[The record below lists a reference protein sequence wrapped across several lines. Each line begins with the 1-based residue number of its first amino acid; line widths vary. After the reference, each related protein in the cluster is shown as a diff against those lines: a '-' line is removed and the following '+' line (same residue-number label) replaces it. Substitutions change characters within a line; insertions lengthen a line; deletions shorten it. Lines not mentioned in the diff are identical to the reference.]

1 MRAALA
7 SLFRSTETRRPG
19 LSTTTAQAEAIYLPS
34 AEPGLGTRGVLIGK
48 ELYSG
53 QGVVYD
59 PFEMYGD
66 ALPGPNALILGD
78 VGNGKSA
85 LTKTYLLRQIRFGR
99 QVAVLDSKNQRG
111 EGEYAKL
118 ARALGATPI
127 RLVPGADSH
136 SDRGRV
142 RLNPLD
148 PAIAPDRQLSLL
160 RTIAQVALDRRLE
173 PREGDALM
181 RAHARVVDAA
191 SATREQP
198 TLPEVVAA
206 LLSPTDADA
215 LATATTVERLLE
227 DGRDVAIELNRL
239 CEGDLRGMFDGPTTA
254 GIDLD
259 APLTVFDLSALDADG
274 EALPI
279 LMACIGVWLQF
290 VWVRPDGRKRIFVVE
305 EGWHV
310 IGNLYTAR
318 LFRRLWKLARGLGLQ
333 NIAVVHHLSD
343 LTAGGG
349 AAADAVNALLEEAQ
363 TRIVYRQSTKETRS
377 VARDL
382 GLSESAVRQ
391 VPDLPRGCALWVVG
405 TQVRLV
411 QHVMTD
417 YERELVLTDDAMQD
431 DLVVPDFDRPVGCAG

>member
-1 MRAALA
+1 MRL
-7 SLFRSTETRRPG
+7 SLRSRETRRPG
-19 LSTTTAQAEAIYLPS
+19 ITTTTSQAEAIYLAS

-66 ALPGPNALILGD
+66 KLPGPNALILGD

-118 ARALGATPI
+118 ARALGVTPV
-127 RLVPGADSH
+127 RLVPGQAQDG
-136 SDRGRV
+136 DARV

-148 PAIAPDRQLSLL
+148 PAIALDRQLSLL

-181 RAHARVVDAA
+181 RAHARAAA
-191 SATREQP
+191 SALHSGEQA
-198 TLPEVVAA
+198 TLPQVVAA
-206 LLSPTDADA
+206 LLSPTAED
-215 LATATTVERLLE
+215 ATATATSVERLLE

-239 CEGDLRGMFDGPTTA
+239 CEGDLRGMFDGPTSA
-254 GIDLD
+254 DIDLD

-310 IGNLYTAR
+310 IGNLFTAR

-349 AAADAVNALLEEAQ
+349 PAADAVNALLEEAQ
-363 TRIVYRQSTKETRS
+363 TRIVYRQSAKETRA
-377 VARDL
+377 VMRDL
-382 GLSESAVRQ
+382 GLSDSAVRQ

-405 TQVRLV
+405 TQVRIV
-411 QHVMTD
+411 QHVMTE
-417 YERELVLTDDAMQD
+417 YERTLVLTDDAMQD
-431 DLVVPDFDRPVGCAG
+431 AFEPAADDGLVLHGG

>member
-1 MRAALA
+1 MRL
-7 SLFRSTETRRPG
+7 SLRSRETRRPG
-19 LSTTTAQAEAIYLPS
+19 ITTTTSQAEAIYLAS

-66 ALPGPNALILGD
+66 KLPGPNALILGD

-118 ARALGATPI
+118 ARALGVTPV
-127 RLVPGADSH
+127 RLVPGQPQDGDA
-136 SDRGRV
+136 RV

-148 PAIAPDRQLSLL
+148 PAIALDRQLSLL

-181 RAHARVVDAA
+181 RAHARAAA
-191 SATREQP
+191 SALHSGEQA
-198 TLPEVVAA
+198 TLPQVVAA
-206 LLSPTDADA
+206 LLSPTAED
-215 LATATTVERLLE
+215 ATATATSVERLLE

-239 CEGDLRGMFDGPTTA
+239 CEGDLRGMFDGPTSA
-254 GIDLD
+254 DIDLD

-310 IGNLYTAR
+310 IGNLFTAR

-349 AAADAVNALLEEAQ
+349 PAADAVNALLEEAQ
-363 TRIVYRQSTKETRS
+363 TRIVYRQSAKETRA
-377 VARDL
+377 VMRDL
-382 GLSESAVRQ
+382 GLSDSAVRQ

-405 TQVRLV
+405 TQVRIV
-411 QHVMTD
+411 QHVMTE
-417 YERELVLTDDAMQD
+417 YERTLVLTDDAMQD
-431 DLVVPDFDRPVGCAG
+431 AFEPAADDGLVLHGG

>member
-1 MRAALA
+1 M
-7 SLFRSTETRRPG
+7 
-19 LSTTTAQAEAIYLPS
+19 
-34 AEPGLGTRGVLIGK
+34 LIGK

-66 ALPGPNALILGD
+66 KLPGPNALILGD

-118 ARALGATPI
+118 ARALGVTPI

-136 SDRGRV
+136 GDRGRV

-148 PAIAPDRQLSLL
+148 PAIALDRQLSLL
-160 RTIAQVALDRRLE
+160 RTIAQVALDRRLG

-181 RAHARVVDAA
+181 RAHARVVAA
-191 SATREQP
+191 AEVTGEQA

-215 LATATTVERLLE
+215 LATSTTVSRLLE
-227 DGRDVAIELNRL
+227 DGRDLAIELNRL

-343 LTAGGG
+343 LTSGGG
-349 AAADAVNALLEEAQ
+349 ATADAVNALLEEAQ
-363 TRIVYRQSTKETRS
+363 TRIVYRQSAKETRA
-377 VARDL
+377 VMRDL

-391 VPDLPRGCALWVVG
+391 IPDLPRGCALWVVG

-417 YERELVLTDDAMQD
+417 YERGLVLTDDAMQND
-431 DLVVPDFDRPVGCAG
+431 EPLVVPDLDDELVGSAG

>member
-1 MRAALA
+1 MR
-7 SLFRSTETRRPG
+7 FIGRETRRPG
-19 LSTTTAQAEAIYLPS
+19 ITTTTTQAESIYLAS

-66 ALPGPNALILGD
+66 KLPGPNALILGD

-118 ARALGATPI
+118 ARALGVTPV
-127 RLVPGADSH
+127 RLVPGDAQPGD
-136 SDRGRV
+136 GRV

-148 PAIAPDRQLSLL
+148 PAIALDRQLSLL

-181 RAHARVVDAA
+181 RAHARAA
-191 SATREQP
+191 TSAAERREQA
-198 TLPEVVAA
+198 TLPQVVAA
-206 LLSPTDADA
+206 LLSPTAEDAV
-215 LATATTVERLLE
+215 ATATSVERLLE

-239 CEGDLRGMFDGPTTA
+239 CEGDLRGMFDGPTSA
-254 GIDLD
+254 DIDLD

-349 AAADAVNALLEEAQ
+349 PAADAVNALLEEAQ
-363 TRIVYRQSTKETRS
+363 TRVVYRQSAKETRT
-377 VARDL
+377 VMRDL
-382 GLSESAVRQ
+382 GLSEAAVRQ

-405 TQVRLV
+405 TQVRIV
-411 QHVMTD
+411 QHVMTE
-417 YERELVLTDDAMQD
+417 YERTLVLTDDAMQD
-431 DLVVPDFDRPVGCAG
+431 EYEQPGSDGELALSAG

>member
-1 MRAALA
+1 MRT
-7 SLFRSTETRRPG
+7 REVRRPG
-19 LSTTTAQAEAIYLPS
+19 LQTTTAQAEAVFLPS
-34 AEPGLGTRGVLIGK
+34 AEPGLGAEGVLIGK

-53 QGVVYD
+53 QGMVYD

-66 ALPGPNALILGD
+66 GLPGPNMLVLGD

-85 LTKTYLLRQIRFGR
+85 LVKTYLLRQLRFGR
-99 QVAVLDSKNQRG
+99 QVAVLDSKNQNG

-118 ARALGATPI
+118 ARALGVRPV
-127 RLVPGADSH
+127 RLVPGSSEAT
-136 SDRGRV
+136 V

-148 PAIAPDRQLSLL
+148 PAIALDRQLSLL

-181 RAHARVVDAA
+181 RAHTRSVNAA
-191 SATREQP
+191 GMYEQP
-198 TLPEVVAA
+198 TLPQVVHA
-206 LLSPTDADA
+206 LLNPDEADA
-215 LATATTVERLLE
+215 KSSRTTRKQLLE

-239 CEGDLRGMFDGPTTA
+239 CQGDLRGMFDGPTTA
-254 GIDLD
+254 GLDLD
-259 APLTVFDLSALDADG
+259 APLIVFDLSALDADS

-310 IGNLYTAR
+310 IGNLHTAR

-333 NIAVVHHLSD
+333 NIAVLHHLSD
-343 LTAGGG
+343 LTADGG
-349 AAADAVNALLEEAQ
+349 AVAGAVNALLEEAQ
-363 TRIVYRQSTKETRS
+363 TRVVYRQSAKETRA

-382 GLSESAVRQ
+382 GLSEPVVQ
-391 VPDLPRGCALWVVG
+391 HVPELPRGCALWVIG
-405 TQVRLV
+405 RQVRIV
-411 QHVMTD
+411 QHVMTE
-417 YERELVLTDDAMQD
+417 YEAGLVTTDEAMQD
-431 DLVVPDFDRPVGCAG
+431 LVGV